1 MAMNN
6 YTWAAYIINIAQCL
20 TSEPLLYNINIF
32 MYKKLGI
39 KEPEKSSVTVQVQ
52 QN

>member
-6 YTWAAYIINIAQCL
+6 YTWAAYIINIAECL
-20 TSEPLLYNINIF
+20 TSESLLYINIF